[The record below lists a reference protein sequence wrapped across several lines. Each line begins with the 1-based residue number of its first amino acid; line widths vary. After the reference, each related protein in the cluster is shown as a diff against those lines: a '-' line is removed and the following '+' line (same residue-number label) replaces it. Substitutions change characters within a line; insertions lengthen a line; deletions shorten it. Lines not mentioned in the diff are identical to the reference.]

1 MVKAGSGALAFV
13 RNAAIVVFEGCIG
26 EDALRLAG
34 VVATGLAQKTGTFH
48 VWISPGMRVDLA
60 EVIVEKEDGW
70 RRSFVCGRQVSAAEV
85 ARRLTVDP
93 VQDLVVGL

>member
-1 MVKAGSGALAFV
+1 MS
-13 RNAAIVVFEGCIG
+13 
-26 EDALRLAG
+26 
-34 VVATGLAQKTGTFH
+34 
-48 VWISPGMRVDLA
+48 VDLA
-60 EVIVEKEDGW
+60 EVVVEKEDGW